1 MPAPKSL
8 PSRSKPRLFIDA
20 DVLFAGCAGPSE
32 YGASLVILRMAE
44 ITLLDA
50 IVSQQ
55 VIDEAKRNLSAKMPK
70 ALPAFGLIVSR
81 CLHVQPTPAKE
92 LLSFYE
98 GMAHPADTP
107 ILAAA
112 HQYGCPYLVTFNTR
126 HYQPGHPE
134 VAVLPPG
141 EFLMQIRDLLAQ
153 L

>member
-1 MPAPKSL
+1 MPVKSR
-8 PSRSKPRLFIDA
+8 PASRYKPRLFIDA

-55 VIDEAKRNLSAKMPK
+55 VIDEAERNLAAKMPK
-70 ALPAFGLIVSR
+70 VLPAFGLIVSR
-81 CLHVQPTPAKE
+81 CLQVQPDPAKE
-92 LLSFYE
+92 QLSLYE

-112 HQYGCPYLVTFNTR
+112 HLSGCPYLVTFNLR

-134 VAVLPPG
+134 VAVLTPG
-141 EFLMQIRDLLAQ
+141 EVLMHIRDRLAR